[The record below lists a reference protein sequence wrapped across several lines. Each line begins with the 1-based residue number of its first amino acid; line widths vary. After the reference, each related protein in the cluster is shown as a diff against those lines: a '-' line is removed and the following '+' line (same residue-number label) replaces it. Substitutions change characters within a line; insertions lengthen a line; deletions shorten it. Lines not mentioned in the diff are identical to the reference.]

1 MKEKER
7 EKGGRGTL
15 ERMEDAPRRRVN
27 PRFMVASRRP
37 SSLAVTP
44 FHLPLEKSDART
56 LPCATE
62 SHVVDVF
69 LRILLIHGIRIMCHQ
84 DVSNI
89 PFEDIISQ

>member
-1 MKEKER
+1 MKERAR
-7 EKGGRGTL
+7 EGEETREGRGTL

-44 FHLPLEKSDART
+44 FHLLLEKSDART

-69 LRILLIHGIRIMCHQ
+69 LRIFSSFM
-84 DVSNI
+84 
-89 PFEDIISQ
+89 E